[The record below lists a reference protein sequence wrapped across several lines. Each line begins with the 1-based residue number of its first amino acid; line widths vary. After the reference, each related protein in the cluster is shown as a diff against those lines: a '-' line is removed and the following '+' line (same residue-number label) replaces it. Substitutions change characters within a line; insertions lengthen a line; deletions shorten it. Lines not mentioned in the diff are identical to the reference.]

1 MNRGRAV
8 VVALCA
14 LAVLGVVALLW
25 WPGRESVP
33 PSHPA
38 PAPSSAPTATHG
50 STAARGALPD
60 CALSELPR
68 EATDTVEVIHRG
80 GPFRYPRNDGVVFG
94 NYEHRLPARARGYY
108 HEYTVVTPG
117 AKNRS
122 TRRVVTGG
130 TPVTDPPE
138 YYNTGDHYNS
148 FCLITDAKGR

>member
-25 WPGRESVP
+25 WPGRGSVP
-33 PSHPA
+33 PPHPA
-38 PAPSSAPTATHG
+38 PAPSSATTATQG

-80 GPFRYPRNDGVVFG
+80 GPFRYVDTTGAASIVERMEELADRHGKRF
-94 NYEHRLPARARGYY
+94 LPAPLLVEAARSG
-108 HEYTVVTPG
+108 
-117 AKNRS
+117 KKF
-122 TRRVVTGG
+122 RR
-130 TPVTDPPE
+130 
-138 YYNTGDHYNS
+138 
-148 FCLITDAKGR
+148 